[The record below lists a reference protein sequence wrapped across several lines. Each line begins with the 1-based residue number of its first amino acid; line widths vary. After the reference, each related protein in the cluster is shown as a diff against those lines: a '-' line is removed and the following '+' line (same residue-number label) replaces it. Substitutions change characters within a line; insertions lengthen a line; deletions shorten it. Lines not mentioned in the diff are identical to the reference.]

1 MKRHLLSLFL
11 IFFGS
16 IVGIQAQSEDH
27 EKLDNLRYFN
37 MSIKDNVESMRYY
50 TDSTNVLD
58 ILSKIENLTTELDV
72 EFERVVLPEV
82 PLPDTE
88 TYEENMEEN
97 MEENIYSENY
107 DFESESFPSGN
118 DEGLGVAKFI
128 PFGNKIKTKFKVEF
142 GVNLLLDQAESSNI
156 LKPDV
161 NPGRSWFWEMGLYNQ
176 SRIGSKESKVAINY
190 GISYLINRFTFD
202 NDVRLV
208 TDLVDRPIFVEVTDL
223 TKGPKLNI
231 GYLTIP
237 LSLKIA
243 LAKKSSIEI
252 GGYAGYRV
260 HTVQKFQ
267 SRINEEDIKSSVYA
281 RHQLNNWVYGTSV
294 SLRIKS
300 FTLLAKYN
308 LSNVFKNAENYDF
321 RTLMIGTAIRL

>member
-1 MKRHLLSLFL
+1 MTKQIFLFL
-11 IFFGS
+11 LCGFVS
-16 IVGIQAQSEDH
+16 IISVQAQSEDH

-50 TDSTNVLD
+50 TDSAGVILILDQMEVLT
-58 ILSKIENLTTELDV
+58 SQLDK
-72 EFERVVLPEV
+72 EFEKVVLPEM
-82 PLPDTE
+82 PEPQEELFDGSNEEDYYSDT
-88 TYEENMEEN
+88 
-97 MEENIYSENY
+97 Y
-107 DFESESFPSGN
+107 DFSIESSDSGN

-128 PFGNKIKTKFKVEF
+128 PFGNKIKTKFKIEF
-142 GVNLLLDQAESSNI
+142 GVNLLLDQAESTNI

-161 NPGRSWFWEMGLYNQ
+161 NSGRSWFWELGLYNQ
-176 SRIGSKESKVAINY
+176 SRLGSKESKFAINY
-190 GISYLINRFTFD
+190 GVSYLINRFTFD
-202 NDVRLV
+202 NDVRLT
-208 TDLVDRPIFVEVTDL
+208 TDLVNRPLFIDIADL
-223 TKGPKLNI
+223 TKGPKFNI

-267 SRINEEDIKSSVYA
+267 SRMNEEDIKSSVYA
-281 RHQLNNWVYGTSV
+281 RHQLNNWVYGTSA
-294 SLRIKS
+294 SLRVKG

-308 LSNVFKNAENYDF
+308 LSNVFRDADNYDF
-321 RTLMIGTAIRL
+321 RTLMIGTAIKL